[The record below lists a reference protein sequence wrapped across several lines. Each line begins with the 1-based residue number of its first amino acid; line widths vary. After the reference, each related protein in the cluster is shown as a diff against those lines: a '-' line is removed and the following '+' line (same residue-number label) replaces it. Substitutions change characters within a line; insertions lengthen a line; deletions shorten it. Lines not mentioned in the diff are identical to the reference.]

1 MLARCTMKVA
11 LITGCSS
18 GLGKALARALHTGS
32 WNAHSAAGFRV
43 FATSRNTGDL
53 QDLMLEGIDALQ
65 LDVTDADS
73 VKSAVDHIE
82 KEAGGIDLL
91 VCNAGILRIGPI
103 VEQDL
108 SEVKAVIDTNV
119 YGTLLCARAVAPVM
133 IRQRSG
139 VIAAVGS
146 ITASLTAPYCGI
158 YSASK
163 AATRSMIEAM
173 RLEMSPYNVK
183 ATFIEAGMFRSN
195 LIHKSTF
202 DISQYTAEKSCWS
215 RGASGIEAVVR
226 YIQESSTST
235 AEQVAAA
242 VARQLCQKH
251 GPPAHFLVADKTW
264 INKFMGF
271 IYMFVSPDA
280 VHRLFTSKYGLS
292 KKW

>member
-108 SEVKAVIDTNV
+108 SEYD
-119 YGTLLCARAVAPVM
+119 
-133 IRQRSG
+133 RSH
-139 VIAAVGS
+139 
-146 ITASLTAPYCGI
+146 
-158 YSASK
+158 
-163 AATRSMIEAM
+163 
-173 RLEMSPYNVK
+173 
-183 ATFIEAGMFRSN
+183 EAGN
-195 LIHKSTF
+195 VPLQCEGYIHRGWHV
-202 DISQYTAEKSCWS
+202 SQQSHP
-215 RGASGIEAVVR
+215 
-226 YIQESSTST
+226 
-235 AEQVAAA
+235 
-242 VARQLCQKH
+242 QKY
-251 GPPAHFLVADKTW
+251 L
-264 INKFMGF
+264 
-271 IYMFVSPDA
+271 
-280 VHRLFTSKYGLS
+280 
-292 KKW
+292 